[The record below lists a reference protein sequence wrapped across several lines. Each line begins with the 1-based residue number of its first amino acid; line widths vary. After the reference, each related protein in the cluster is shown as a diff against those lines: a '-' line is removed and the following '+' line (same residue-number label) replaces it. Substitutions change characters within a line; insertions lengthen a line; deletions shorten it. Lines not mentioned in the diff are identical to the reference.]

1 MNDKI
6 QGHFAE
12 EINDMANTRT
22 MKDLLKW
29 STNLTEQMIIVRAA
43 IKLKELREPPQKD
56 FPAGLLSVHT
66 TARYFN
72 IPIEIE
78 IETITT
84 KKKPKKILIA
94 HIKEKVQC
102 FVLKDKDRIAP
113 KIWNTLLQIGLLDHI
128 YVEK

>member
-1 MNDKI
+1 MNNKI

-12 EINDMANTRT
+12 EINDMANKRT
-22 MKDLLKW
+22 IEELLKW
-29 STNLTEQMIIVRAA
+29 SINLTEQMVVVRAA

-72 IPIEIE
+72 IPIE

-113 KIWNTLLQIGLLDHI
+113 KIWDTLLQIGFLDHI